1 MASANSAG
9 TLHIELLT
17 NLAKLQAEME
27 QIKRSVGGMES
38 DVARKMKAAN
48 DNLGSLGNTA
58 KLGKHH
64 VQNLVFQFQDLGVQL
79 AAAAGSSAPLKMT
92 LMALFQQGTQIS
104 GVMAQA
110 GIGVRGLIA
119 AVLAMAAPFAPVIAV
134 MGALAVGVALVTAEV
149 NKNSAVTVSWQNVVL
164 GAFDVY
170 REWVSEKLTAAF
182 SAFGTTTG
190 EVWEFVKR
198 ATKAAVNFTIGVM
211 GLLPRLIADTY
222 KLIGPAI
229 GDAFYSGVNLA
240 ADALQAMLDKAAAA
254 VNGVTGF
261 FNDAFGTSIPKVLAA
276 SIPKLTNPYAGA
288 MSALGS
294 AAAKSL
300 VGSFT
305 KDYVGDIADAV
316 GGASVK
322 RQLAENAAKAGKGTG
337 NSAGKAAAKALV
349 DETGKAWAEIIKQA
363 RDTADEVAKALAGD
377 LKTGL
382 AQMQD
387 EIVRGTSGWLEAA
400 NDNAKATAAWNVELQ
415 DTIRLLDGLGGFGST
430 LANIG
435 AIFESIGSGNWQN
448 VNGPLG
454 VIGKSLGG
462 VLNNSFV
469 TGMDDD
475 GRWIKSLG
483 EVLRENLDKV
493 FGEAG
498 SFTKTLQ
505 AAGVGMAAGQMVN
518 GSSNSGI
525 GSAIG
530 GALGD
535 KLGTK
540 VFTKGFEKIAKGL
553 GDFAG
558 PLGSILGGI
567 LGGALGGLF
576 KTVQSGYAQVRG
588 GAVSGTYGRTGE
600 LRSGAETA
608 ASGIV
613 SQISALADA
622 LGVRAGAYD
631 FDIGKRDDKYI
642 VNAHDRGLHSF
653 DTEAE
658 AVAFAIREAV
668 ADGAFNGIADG
679 AKRLLENSGD
689 LQGQIAKAITFQG
702 VFTSL
707 QEKTDPLGY
716 ALGQIDKQFAKL
728 TAIFDEAG
736 ATAAEYA
743 QLEQLIAMQRQEVI
757 EDNAAEAL
765 TKLNERRS
773 LEVRLMEA
781 QGNASAALALQRE
794 IERSETDATLRSLL
808 DQIYAAEDAA
818 SAQQELTRATEQAQA
833 RFKSFADQLRG
844 FADDLTS
851 TGGAA
856 SYRGTRAQLMA
867 TGSLAAAG
875 NEDALAK
882 LTGVSQAFL
891 DTARNQ
897 ASTAAQ
903 YQRDVAFVRGYLNT
917 AIAVAEGGLASGI
930 ADGTPAQIAAA
941 NAEVNAS
948 LLSEMQAMRAEV
960 AAQRSETRAAN
971 EALVIAN
978 NKMMRLQ
985 ERWDRGGSLA
995 VVTDE
1000 DRPLKT
1006 EAA

>member
-229 GDAFYSGVNLA
+229 GDAFYSGVNLV
-240 ADALQAMLDKAAAA
+240 ADALQAMLDKSAAA

-316 GGASVK
+316 GGAAVQ
-322 RQLAENAAKAGKGTG
+322 RQLAENAAKAGKGAG

-387 EIVRGTSGWLEAA
+387 EIARGTSGWLEAA

-454 VIGKSLGG
+454 IIGKSLGG
-462 VLNNSFV
+462 ILNNSFV
-469 TGMDDD
+469 SGGTGDE
-475 GRWIKSLG
+475 RWIKSLG

-493 FGEAG
+493 FGGEG

-518 GSSNSGI
+518 GRSNSGV

-530 GALGD
+530 GVLGEVAGKAIGKAVGGTLGKAL
-535 KLGTK
+535 
-540 VFTKGFEKIAKGL
+540 
-553 GDFAG
+553 G
-558 PLGSILGGI
+558 PLGSIAGGI

-757 EDNAAEAL
+757 DDNAAEAL